1 QPQRCVPPFKNIAF
15 NLEADAT
22 NTCGSEGPEEY
33 CLRSPRQSCKNCD
46 ANDPDKAH
54 PSRYMTDSKWNPTW
68 WQSQTLNKLAPG
80 PVNLTFHLGRA
91 YEITYIRMTFQSIRP
106 ESFAIYKRT
115 SKDGAWVPLQYFSS
129 SCESTYGHSSRELIT
144 IEDETKALCTE
155 RFSDM
160 YPYSGG
166 NVVFST
172 LEGRP
177 SAWRA
182 DQNKALQVS

>member
-1 QPQRCVPPFKNIAF
+1 MSLSLCI
-15 NLEADAT
+15 T
-22 NTCGSEGPEEY
+22 
-33 CLRSPRQSCKNCD
+33 
-46 ANDPDKAH
+46 
-54 PSRYMTDSKWNPTW
+54 
-68 WQSQTLNKLAPG
+68 
-80 PVNLTFHLGRA
+80 GRA

-182 DQNKALQVS
+182 DQNKALQEFMTATDIRISLDRMNTFGDEYFGDPAVLKSYFYAISDFAIGAR